1 MKRILVALGL
11 LVVLA
16 MMVSLAACGGTEA
29 PPEPTAETK
38 PTEAP
43 PEPTEAPPEP
53 TEAPPEP
60 TEAPP
65 EPTEVPPTE
74 APPEPTELRIGISL
88 DVESMDPFFVNQAA
102 GWSVVHALFDHLV
115 ERDFEGN
122 IVPGLAL
129 EWTIVDTATLEFAL
143 RDDVTFHNGEP
154 FTAESVKFS
163 VERMLAEEEAPN
175 QGKFTAIDGAEVV
188 DDYTVRLILNRP
200 DGTLFDSLTSRLAML
215 PPKYFEEVGAEGFA
229 EAPVG
234 TGPFSFVEWMP
245 DDHITLVAN
254 ENYWEGSYKGK
265 PMVDTVVFRPI
276 PEAATRAAEL
286 EAGGVHIIQDVLPD
300 QMDDLEE
307 AGLVVVADEAFQLQ
321 YVFLIADDETL
332 PTYDVKVRQA
342 LNYAVDVD
350 AIIENL
356 LAGLGSRIASPI
368 GPGYLGYNPDVAPYT
383 YDPQKAKDLLAEAGY
398 AEGFETTLD
407 VTTAGH
413 TDVIDAV
420 AGYLAEVGVTVEIQ
434 EYELGQFNQ
443 NWMDHAQSMLWGAR
457 WGNTPDPQSIE
468 LFASCNGW
476 ITRYCNEDVTMHLEA
491 ARDTLDQDERAE
503 HYAAAS
509 ALMNE
514 DPLAIYL
521 NTAAQIYGLSSGVED
536 FQPSPLLAIIVSGV
550 SVSE

>member
-129 EWTIVDTATLEFAL
+129 AWTIVDTATLEFAL

-245 DDHITLVAN
+245 DDHVTLAAN

-265 PMVDTVVFRPI
+265 PMVDTVIFRPI

-368 GPGYLGYNPDVAPYT
+368 GPGYLGYNPDVAPYP